1 LIKILV
7 GVEHG
12 QREYE
17 LSHFW
22 GIGGHRKKYSPA
34 GLAIERRIIQ
44 IRDVGSRTGNRERRE
59 EVKDG
64 E

>member
-1 LIKILV
+1 M
-7 GVEHG
+7 GG

-44 IRDVGSRTGNRERRE
+44 IRDVRSRTGNRERRE